1 MTNVAPANTIRN
13 IMTITKNVMMNRIT
27 LKKQKSMISEIIN
40 ATSIENKK
48 DREPILVLYNA
59 DSIIPYLPLFFGIVT
74 WSGNMTYTISLV
86 YLLYICPYYLLVIT
100 GVYSGGGGILQIL
113 R

>member
-13 IMTITKNVMMNRIT
+13 IMTITKNVMINRIT

-48 DREPILVLYNA
+48 DSEPILVSYKA
-59 DSIIPYLPLFFGIVT
+59 DNIILDLLLFVGILS
-74 WSGNMTYTISLV
+74 WSDNMTYIISLV
-86 YLLYICPYYLLVIT
+86 N
-100 GVYSGGGGILQIL
+100 
-113 R
+113 